1 MMVMNYPVL
10 FSKTW
15 KNIWKSIYLWFFAA
29 IITIGSIL
37 AFLKLPGL
45 LSLISLIV
53 QYLCTLVGSACLVR
67 TIYEIEQ
74 NNKIKIKDLLGSIK
88 PLLGR
93 LFLIHL
99 ITFSLALLL
108 IAPLSYW
115 LFRAFTDSLDNIH
128 IALWFT
134 TTSILVFFVFGVLS
148 FFPVPNVIIRESSV
162 GCALRNGLRTLIGNY
177 KPVAVI
183 SILFW
188 LISTLEMVLPALV
201 VFYLAGGPTHN
212 LNSISIFSAYLYFTK
227 TFFGPLIMIAITF
240 FLMPF
245 EVSLSTM
252 VYLEIAK

>member
-1 MMVMNYPVL
+1 MMVMNYPAL
-10 FSKTW
+10 FSKAW

-45 LSLISLIV
+45 ISLISLIV
-53 QYLCTLVGSACLVR
+53 QYLCTLVGTACLVR
-67 TIYEIEQ
+67 TVYEIEQ
-74 NNKIKIKDLLGSIK
+74 NNKSNIKSILGNTK
-88 PLLGR
+88 PLLWR
-93 LFLIHL
+93 IFLVHL
-99 ITFSLALLL
+99 ITFSMALLL

-115 LFRAFTDSLDNIH
+115 LFKLSTDAPDNIH

-134 TTSILVFFVFGVLS
+134 ASTIIVFFVFGVLS

-162 GCALRNGLRTLIGNY
+162 GYALRHGLRTLIGNY

-188 LISTLEMVLPALV
+188 MISLLEIILPALV
-201 VFYLAGGPTHN
+201 VFYSAGGSTHN
-212 LNSISIFSAYLYFTK
+212 LNSVSIFSSYLYFTR
-227 TFFGPLIMIAITF
+227 TNLGSLILIAITF

-245 EVSLSTM
+245 EASLSTM